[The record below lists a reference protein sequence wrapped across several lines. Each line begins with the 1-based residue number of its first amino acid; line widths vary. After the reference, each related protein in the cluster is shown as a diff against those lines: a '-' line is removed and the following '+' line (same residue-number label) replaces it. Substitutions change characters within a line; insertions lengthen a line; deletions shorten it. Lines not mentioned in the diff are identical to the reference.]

1 MKKLFSFLSLPL
13 LLVLIAGCSTTVPVT
28 VTRPAELDLHG
39 AKSISVL
46 PFRISTAKEDTGN
59 NNGGT
64 TIIID
69 IRHFFD
75 LGPSDNPE
83 EIKSANYL
91 TDQLAQNLAN
101 SQYVQLVNSSSV
113 QAALKNGTPIP
124 ADVYLTGKFNSF
136 DSNIETTR
144 NTETDSDG
152 NKYTVYNYQKSVR
165 ISVTY
170 QIIDA
175 KTNQVIAYKSA
186 DLRSSSLGMKD
197 SYKLPRDFD
206 IISSQLNQLSNKILR
221 ELQPYEERVYIALK
235 SDKTKDPDMKIAD
248 EMTKKGLIAQ
258 SEAKFL
264 SIYKEKNSFVAGYNA
279 AKLMQAQGKLH
290 DAKDLMETL
299 VNTFGEK
306 DAMTALKNIDFEIA
320 QAEKLKKQ
328 TEK

>member
-1 MKKLFSFLSLPL
+1 MKKLFLFLSLPL
-13 LLVLIAGCSTTVPVT
+13 LLILVAGCATTVPVT

-59 NNGGT
+59 SNGGT

-69 IRHFFD
+69 INRFFD
-75 LGPSDNPE
+75 MRPSDNPE
-83 EIKSANYL
+83 EIRTANYL
-91 TDQLAQNLAN
+91 TDQLAQRL
-101 SQYVQLVNSSSV
+101 STSPYFQLVNASAV
-113 QAALKNGTPIP
+113 QAALKNGTQVP
-124 ADVYLTGKFNSF
+124 ADVYLTGKITDFS
-136 DSNIETTR
+136 SSLESTR
-144 NTETDSDG
+144 RSETDSDG
-152 NKYTVYNYQKSVR
+152 NKYTIYYYQKSVR
-165 ISVTY
+165 VSITY
-170 QIIDA
+170 QIIDS
-175 KTNQVIAYKSA
+175 KTNQVIAYKSTN
-186 DLRSSSLGMKD
+186 LRNLSQEMKD
-197 SYKLPRDFD
+197 TYRLPKDFD
-206 IISSQLNQLSNKILR
+206 VIRTDIELLSEQILR

-248 EMTKKGLIAQ
+248 EMTKNGLIVQ

-279 AKLMQAQGKLH
+279 AKLMQAQGKLY
-290 DAKDLMETL
+290 DARDLMETL

-306 DAMTALKNIDFEIA
+306 DAMTALNNINYEIA